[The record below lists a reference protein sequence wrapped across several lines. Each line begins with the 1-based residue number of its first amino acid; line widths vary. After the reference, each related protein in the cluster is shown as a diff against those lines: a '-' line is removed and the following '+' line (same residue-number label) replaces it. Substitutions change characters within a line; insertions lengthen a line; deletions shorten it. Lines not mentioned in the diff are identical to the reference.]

1 MFYAKNKDL
10 ELSALIVHNAIY
22 MHFQKVGRIIRTFNW
37 TKFIFKNCFNFNNV
51 PKFVLY
57 IVN

>member
-22 MHFQKVGRIIRTFNW
+22 MHFQKVGRIIRTF
-37 TKFIFKNCFNFNNV
+37 IIKNLELV
-51 PKFVLY
+51 Y
-57 IVN
+57 